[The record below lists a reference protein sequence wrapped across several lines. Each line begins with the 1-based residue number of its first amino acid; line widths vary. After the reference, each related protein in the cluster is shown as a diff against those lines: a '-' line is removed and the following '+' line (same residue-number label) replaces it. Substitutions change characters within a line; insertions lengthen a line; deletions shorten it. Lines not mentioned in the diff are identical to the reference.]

1 MRRTFVD
8 ATGASVPLLR
18 TVRRVVAADDAVAA
32 LLLEL
37 GATVVGCAGTV
48 EGIESVG
55 PPRTP
60 DPAAVAALRPDA
72 IIVGAVDRVPD
83 LADARL
89 VAALRQIAPADRGGP
104 RAPGGGRAGP
114 AGPAR

>member
-48 EGIESVG
+48 EGI
-55 PPRTP
+55 
-60 DPAAVAALRPDA
+60 
-72 IIVGAVDRVPD
+72 
-83 LADARL
+83 
-89 VAALRQIAPADRGGP
+89 
-104 RAPGGGRAGP
+104 
-114 AGPAR
+114 